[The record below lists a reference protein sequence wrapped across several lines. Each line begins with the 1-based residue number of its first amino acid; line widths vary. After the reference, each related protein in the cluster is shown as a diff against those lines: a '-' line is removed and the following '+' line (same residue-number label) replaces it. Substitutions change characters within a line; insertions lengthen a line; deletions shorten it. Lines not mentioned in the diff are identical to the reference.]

1 MCYSPD
7 RKPVLFYCKT
17 SSLVTLRCPVCVNAL
32 SLRCTTKHRVIAVSG
47 SAVPWMCLIL
57 LKAAPKGDS
66 DMGFIQSCQ
75 CQEVSFVPMREA
87 AKNG

>member
-75 CQEVSFVPMREA
+75 CQEVSFVPMRGA